1 VARGFSARASVLI
14 IWTLSAVIGI
24 GGVGLGA
31 LAPWH
36 AALLVLQALLA
47 LALLAA
53 AEGVLRR

>member
-1 VARGFSARASVLI
+1 MLI
-14 IWTLSAVIGI
+14 IWTLSAIIGL

-36 AALLVLQALLA
+36 AALVVLQALLA